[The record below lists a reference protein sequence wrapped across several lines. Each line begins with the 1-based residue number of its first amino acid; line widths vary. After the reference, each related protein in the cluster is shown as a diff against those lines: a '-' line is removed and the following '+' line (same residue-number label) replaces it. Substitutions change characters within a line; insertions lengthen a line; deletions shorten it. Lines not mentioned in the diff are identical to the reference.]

1 MNEIAKGIL
10 QANFAEVVICFGLVL
25 AVSILEVVVEAVR
38 RNRKA
43 KKKEQKHE

>member
-10 QANFAEVVICFGLVL
+10 QADFAEVVICFGLVL
-25 AVSILEVVVEAVR
+25 AVSILEVVVETVR

-43 KKKEQKHE
+43 KKKE